1 MAGWDPSKVVDLRK
15 KSVACNRYVRF
26 IGALYCTSGLKFEGF
41 PRHDKQLVPRTNNLR
56 WREPRNQAEM
66 FGVDHQVVDLAQILI
81 LAIDH
86 RPRSE
91 RLKTAPRPVVSSAT
105 AEDQKQYDYYQDKF
119 HIITTSSGWNELSD
133 IILEHVL
140 CQTGWETSPL
150 HFCKYI

>member
-1 MAGWDPSKVVDLRK
+1 
-15 KSVACNRYVRF
+15 
-26 IGALYCTSGLKFEGF
+26 
-41 PRHDKQLVPRTNNLR
+41 
-56 WREPRNQAEM
+56 M

-105 AEDQKQYDYYQDKF
+105 AEDQKQYHYYQDGT
-119 HIITTSSGWNELSD
+119 HIITTSPGWNELSD

-140 CQTGWETSPL
+140 CQTG
-150 HFCKYI
+150 